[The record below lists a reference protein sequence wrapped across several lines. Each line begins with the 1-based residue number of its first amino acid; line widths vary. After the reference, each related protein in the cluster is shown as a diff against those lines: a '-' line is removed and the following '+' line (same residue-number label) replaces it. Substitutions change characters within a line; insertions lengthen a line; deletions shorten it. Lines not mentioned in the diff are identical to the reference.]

1 MASVINTNINSLNT
15 QRNINASQGSLA
27 TSMQRL
33 SSGMRINSGKDDASG
48 LAIATK
54 MDSQVRGMNVAIR
67 NSNDAISFAQT
78 ADGGL
83 SKINDALQRM
93 RELAVQGANG
103 TTDNASLKAE
113 FSELQKEITRVS
125 SNTMFNG
132 TNTLGSAAATGLTFQ
147 VGAGTSSND
156 SVTVKGVDLST
167 GVAGVSAAQVAAGT
181 AAVSAAATA
190 TTAAATATTNAG
202 ALPTA
207 TAVETAAKNAA
218 VAAAAAQTA
227 AALAQTTAAGL
238 LPTAAVT
245 ASGSAVAGATSASI
259 QVDNAANS
267 IGAIDQI
274 DLAIT
279 EVNNSR
285 ATFGAVQNRFEAIV
299 SNLQVSA
306 ENQSAA
312 KSRIMDTDFAA
323 ETANLSRANILQ
335 QAGTA
340 MLAQANSSPNGV
352 LALLRG

>member
-15 QRNINASQGSLA
+15 QRNLSASQGSLA

-83 SKINDALQRM
+83 SKVNDSLQRM

-103 TTDNASLKAE
+103 TTDNASLAAE
-113 FSELQKEITRVS
+113 FGQLQAEITRVTG
-125 SNTMFNG
+125 NTQFNG
-132 TNTLGSAAATGLTFQ
+132 VNTLGAAAATGVAFQ
-147 VGAGTSSND
+147 VGANNTAND
-156 SVTVKGVDLST
+156 SVTVTGVDL
-167 GVAGVSAAQVAAGT
+167 T
-181 AAVSAAATA
+181 AAASETA
-190 TTAAATATTNAG
+190 KTAAATI
-202 ALPTA
+202 L
-207 TAVETAAKNAA
+207 VDTAANAK
-218 VAAAAAQTA
+218 
-227 AALAQTTAAGL
+227 
-238 LPTAAVT
+238 
-245 ASGSAVAGATSASI
+245 
-259 QVDNAANS
+259 
-267 IGAIDQI
+267 
-274 DLAIT
+274 LAIT
-279 EVNNSR
+279 QIDKAVTEVNSAR
-285 ATFGAVQNRFEAIV
+285 ATFGAVQNRFESIV

-323 ETANLSRANILQ
+323 ETANLSRGQILQ